1 MTRDV
6 CGVIL
11 LRPDGQA
18 LMQLR
23 DAIPTIT
30 DPGMWVFPGGH
41 CDAEE
46 DHETCA
52 RRVVFE
58 ETRYRCSDLRHLVT
72 FTRGSGA
79 AVRRTKRSGVPPHAG
94 VCHGNMGLGHRRHGA
109 TAGLY
114 RAYKRLS

>member
-52 RRVVFE
+52 RREVFE

-72 FTRGSGA
+72 FPRLASRLSRRLRA
-79 AVRRTKRSGVPPHAG
+79 HFFLVHVRRP
-94 VCHGNMGLGHRRHGA
+94 
-109 TAGLY
+109 AGL
-114 RAYKRLS
+114 